1 MSSAQNVRV
10 DLVLKNL
17 PDIACF
23 ESPLDWFKAIPDYI
37 GGQVSS
43 SVSNVVV
50 SNVQP
55 TDSQTTSVWFRV
67 NNAGSFVGI
76 YVFSGGQWQSIYPN
90 MDQDTVQV
98 QWMFNA
104 DGTVPDGWTKIVSG
118 DTVIDPAVVTAL
130 TAQYIQD
137 PSLTFDVYFAARFSG
152 F

>member
-76 YVFSGGQWQSIYPN
+76 YVFSGGN
-90 MDQDTVQV
+90 
-98 QWMFNA
+98 
-104 DGTVPDGWTKIVSG
+104 G
-118 DTVIDPAVVTAL
+118 
-130 TAQYIQD
+130 
-137 PSLTFDVYFAARFSG
+137 SLSTRTWIRIRFKFSG
-152 F
+152 CLTLTVRCPMAGLRLFQGIP